1 MKKFGLFEEFQEIV
15 KGFADTLEIFRENLS
30 ARKKEKK
37 SLIKNHLL
45 MIYLVLIQLMKCKC
59 TMLYLMS

>member
-30 ARKKEKK
+30 AQKKEKK